1 MESRSEGGGFG
12 GTLVEVYRDGY
23 AYEVGYES
31 RKFYSPP
38 EPGLHLAIH
47 VFEDPRKRTLSCDSE
62 EKAALAEFP
71 HYGGKDV
78 GKDLEVFP
86 LPGKARG
93 ACVTGYPAK
102 GASQEQVA
110 TYYEEKLARL
120 PATVFVTSCAT
131 GPIPALR
138 RSRCRCSEA
147 DRWGHRFQ
155 RNVPY
160 RRDR

>member
-23 AYEVGYES
+23 AYELGYES

-62 EKAALAEFP
+62 EKAVLAEFP

-110 TYYEEKLARL
+110 TYYEEKLAEHGWKVKQSPEETEASRDGL
-120 PATVFVTSCAT
+120 RYVVRYWPNPGATEVEVQVFR
-131 GPIPALR
+131 G
-138 RSRCRCSEA
+138 
-147 DRWGHRFQ
+147 
-155 RNVPY
+155 
-160 RRDR
+160 